1 MQFPIHIDLR
11 RSRLLSALTVLFH
24 LLAAGCMLIL
34 PWPAA
39 LRYLLL
45 PFVAVSAWYAL
56 RPSRF
61 LGLRLR
67 KGGEL
72 DGLLADGDSIPV
84 LVHPGT
90 VVFTQLIVLRVRDHD
105 SGRGDSLALLPD
117 SMSAEHFRLLRLW
130 LRWRVEASGRVE
142 GGV

>member
-1 MQFPIHIDLR
+1 M
-11 RSRLLSALTVLFH
+11 
-24 LLAAGCMLIL
+24 
-34 PWPAA
+34 
-39 LRYLLL
+39 RYLLL

-61 LGLRLR
+61 FGLRLR

-72 DGLLADGDSIPV
+72 DGLLADGESIPV
-84 LVHPGT
+84 LVQPGT
-90 VVFTQLIVLRVRDHD
+90 VVFTQLIVLRARDHD